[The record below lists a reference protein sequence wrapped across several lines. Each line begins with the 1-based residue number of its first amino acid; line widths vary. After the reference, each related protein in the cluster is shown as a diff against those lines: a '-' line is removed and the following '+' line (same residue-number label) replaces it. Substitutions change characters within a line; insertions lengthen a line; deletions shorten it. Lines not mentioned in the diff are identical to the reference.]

1 MSTSKNEMELADMQI
16 DVKLKLGALW
26 GALMF
31 LYVYGDIL
39 SLFRPGH
46 IEEIIAG
53 MMGPFPVTQQ
63 GLLSAAILMAIPSVM
78 VFLSLALKANVN
90 RWVNIILGL
99 LYTLVNIGNLIG
111 ESWAYYIAAGIVE
124 IVLTLLIVWSAW
136 HWPKQAA

>member
-99 LYTLVNIGNLIG
+99 LYTLVNISNLIG